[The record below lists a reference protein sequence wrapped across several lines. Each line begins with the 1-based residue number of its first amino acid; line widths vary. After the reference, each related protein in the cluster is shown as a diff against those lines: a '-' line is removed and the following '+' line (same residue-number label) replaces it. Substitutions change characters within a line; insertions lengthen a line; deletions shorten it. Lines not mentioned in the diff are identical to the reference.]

1 MSGSDNESATGSL
14 WHHRLNREHASLVR
28 VHYPKMRLR
37 SAASLLAGILL
48 AAASRPAFPQGRLID
63 EGTFVITKAGS
74 PSQTE
79 SFRIRSEGS
88 LIIATGQSVVGSR
101 RTVSSLTADSLGSPM
116 RYDLTVFDNGVRTL
130 RVQVQPQSG
139 RFSALSSDARG
150 NESMTEYPA
159 AAGRSVILEDDLV
172 HQSYLLVLGK
182 QSGNVQVIEPHGG
195 HRAIL
200 TLSALGPEAIEI
212 GGRSVTATHYSLSNS
227 LGRRDVWIDP
237 AGRLLKV
244 ETSQGLKAVRDEL
257 PR

>member
-1 MSGSDNESATGSL
+1 MSGSDNESATGSS
-14 WHHRLNREHASLVR
+14 WHRRLNREHASLVR
-28 VHYPKMRLR
+28 VHYPNMRLR
-37 SAASLLAGILL
+37 SAATLLAGIVLT
-48 AAASRPAFPQGRLID
+48 AASRPAFAQGRLID

-74 PSQTE
+74 PPQTE
-79 SFRIRSEGS
+79 SFRIRSEGNV
-88 LIIATGQSVVGSR
+88 LIATGQSVVGSR
-101 RTVSSLTADSLGSPM
+101 RTVSALTADSLGTPM

-172 HQSYLLVLGK
+172 HQSYFLALGK
-182 QSGNVQVIEPHGG
+182 RVGNVQVIEPHGG

-200 TLSALGPEAIEI
+200 TLSALGSESVEI

-227 LGRRDVWIDP
+227 LGRRDVWIDQ

-244 ETSQGLKAVRDEL
+244 ETSQGLRAVRDEL

>member
-1 MSGSDNESATGSL
+1 
-14 WHHRLNREHASLVR
+14 
-28 VHYPKMRLR
+28 MRLR
-37 SAASLLAGILL
+37 SAATLLAGVQL
-48 AAASRPAFPQGRLID
+48 AATAPSALAQGRLVD
-63 EGTFVITKAGS
+63 EGTFVVTKAGS
-74 PSQTE
+74 PAQTE

-88 LIIATGQSVVGSR
+88 LIIATGQSIAGSR
-101 RTVSSLTADSLGSPM
+101 RTVSTLTADSLGTPM
-116 RYDLTVFDNGVRTL
+116 RYDLSVFDNGARTL

-159 AAGRSVILEDDLV
+159 AAGKSVILEDDLV
-172 HQSYLLVLGK
+172 HQSYFLTLGK
-182 QSGNVQVIEPHGG
+182 RIGSVQVIEPHGG

-200 TLSALGPEAIEI
+200 TLSALGPEPVEI

-227 LGRRDVWIDP
+227 LGRRDVWTDD

-244 ETSQGLKAVRDEL
+244 ETSQGLKAVREEL

>member
-1 MSGSDNESATGSL
+1 
-14 WHHRLNREHASLVR
+14 
-28 VHYPKMRLR
+28 MRLR
-37 SAASLLAGILL
+37 SAAPLLAGVLL
-48 AAASRPAFPQGRLID
+48 AAAPPSAFAQARLID
-63 EGTFVITKAGS
+63 EGTFVVTQAGS
-74 PSQTE
+74 QSQTE

-88 LIIATGQSVVGSR
+88 LLIATGQSVVGSR
-101 RTVSSLTADSLGSPM
+101 RTVSTLTADSLGTPV

-159 AAGRSVILEDDLV
+159 AGTKSVILENDLV
-172 HQSYLLVLGK
+172 HQSYFLPLGK
-182 QSGNVQVIEPHGG
+182 RSGNVQVIEPHGG

-200 TLSALGPEAIEI
+200 TLSALGLEPVEI
-212 GGRSVTATHYSLSNS
+212 GGRSVSATHYSLSNS
-227 LGRRDVWIDP
+227 LGRRDVWVDQ

-244 ETSQGLKAVRDEL
+244 ETSQGLKAVREEL